1 MTVTDSLERGRAAF
15 GRQAWGDA
23 YAQLLAADREA
34 GLEPEDLERL
44 AIASHLVG
52 RDAESADVWARAHH
66 AFLGR
71 GAAPGAARCA
81 FWLGFTSLIQGE
93 PARSG
98 GWLARGQR
106 LLDDGRHDCV
116 ERGYLLVLQALRR
129 MWEGDNATLHA
140 TFDQAARI
148 GERFGDSQL
157 VAFGRVGVG
166 EALLRSGQTAEGV
179 ALFDEVMVSVTAG
192 EVSPIGVG
200 IIYCAVIGECQQ
212 IFDLRRAQEW
222 TAALGQWCASQ
233 PDLVPYRG
241 QCLVHRAEIMQL
253 QGAWSDAMRE
263 ARLACERLSQT
274 VGRPWVGGALYLQ
287 AELHRLRGEFSRA
300 EEAYREAS
308 HSGHESQPGLA
319 LLRLAQGKTEAA
331 AAAIRRV
338 MDETHDRATRSMLL
352 AAYVEIMLAANDVP
366 AARAGADELAG
377 IAEQL
382 EAPLLRA
389 MAAHATGAA
398 LLAEGDGRAAL
409 TALRHAWAAWQG
421 IEAPYEAARVR
432 VLIGLACRALGD
444 DDTAEMELDTA
455 RWVFGQLGAAP
466 DVARVEALS
475 RVGTARAPG
484 GLTAREVEVLRLVA
498 SGKTNRAIAKA
509 LVISDHTVRRHLQNI
524 FNKIG
529 VSSRAPPPRLRSS
542 ATWSDPPRG
551 TNVPR
556 PPTARFGSNGRC
568 RCPRSL
574 PTLSPR
580 GANQCRREI

>member
-1 MTVTDSLERGRAAF
+1 MTAVDSLDRGRASFA
-15 GRQAWGDA
+15 RQAWGEA
-23 YAQLLAADREA
+23 YAQLTAADREA
-34 GLEPEDLERL
+34 ALDPEDLERL
-44 AIASHLVG
+44 AIAAHLVG
-52 RDAESADVWARAHH
+52 RDAECADVWTRAHH

-71 GAAPGAARCA
+71 GAIPEAARCA
-81 FWLGFTSLIQGE
+81 FWLGFISLLEGE

-140 TFDQAARI
+140 TFGEAARI
-148 GERFGDSQL
+148 GERFGDAQL
-157 VAFGRVGVG
+157 MAFGRIGVG
-166 EALLRSGQTAEGV
+166 EALIRSGQTAAGV
-179 ALFDEVMVSVTAG
+179 ALFDEVMVAVTTG

-200 IIYCAVIGECQQ
+200 IIYCAVIGECQE
-212 IFDLRRAQEW
+212 IFDLRRAKEW
-222 TAALGQWCASQ
+222 TKALGQWCASH

-253 QGAWSDAMRE
+253 QGAWPDAMRE
-263 ARLACERLSQT
+263 ARRACERLPQT
-274 VGRPWVGGALYLQ
+274 VGRAWVGGALYLQ
-287 AELHRLRGEFSRA
+287 AELHRLRGEFARA

-308 HSGHESQPGLA
+308 QSGRESQPGLA
-319 LLRLAQGKTEAA
+319 QLRLAQGKTEAA

-338 MDETHDRATRSMLL
+338 MDEAHDEATRSRLL
-352 AAYVEIMLAANDVP
+352 APYVEIMLAANDVP

-389 MAAHATGAA
+389 MAAHATGAV

-409 TALRHAWAAWQG
+409 AALRGAWAAWQG

-475 RVGTARAPG
+475 HTETARAPG

-498 SGKTNRAIAKA
+498 EGRTNREIAKA
-509 LVISDHTVRRHLQNI
+509 LILSDHTVRRHLQNI

-529 VSSRAPPPRLRSS
+529 VSTRAA
-542 ATWSDPPRG
+542 ATAFAFQRDL
-551 TNVPR
+551 V
-556 PPTARFGSNGRC
+556 
-568 RCPRSL
+568 
-574 PTLSPR
+574 
-580 GANQCRREI
+580 

>member
-1 MTVTDSLERGRAAF
+1 MTGADSLDRGRASFA
-15 GRQAWGDA
+15 RQAWGDA
-23 YAQLLAADREA
+23 YAQLMAADREA
-34 GLEPEDLERL
+34 ALEPEDLERL
-44 AIASHLVG
+44 AIASHLIG
-52 RDAESADVWARAHH
+52 RDAECADLWARAHH
-66 AFLGR
+66 AFLSR

-81 FWLGFTSLIQGE
+81 FWLGFTTLIQGE
-93 PARSG
+93 SAQSG

-129 MWEGDNATLHA
+129 MWEGDNATLYA

-148 GERFGDSQL
+148 GERFGDAQL
-157 VAFGRVGVG
+157 VAFGRLGVG
-166 EALLRSGQTAEGV
+166 EALIRSGQTAEGV

-192 EVSPIGVG
+192 EVSAIGVG
-200 IIYCAVIGECQQ
+200 IVYCAVIGECQQ
-212 IFDLRRAQEW
+212 IFDLRRAKEW
-222 TAALGQWCASQ
+222 TKALGQWCASQ

-263 ARLACERLSQT
+263 ARQACERLSQT

-287 AELHRLRGEFSRA
+287 AELHRLRGEFARA

-308 HSGHESQPGLA
+308 QSGRESQPGLA
-319 LLRLAQGKTEAA
+319 QLRLAQGKTEAA

-338 MDETHDRATRSMLL
+338 MDEARDQPTRSRLL
-352 AAYVEIMLAANDVP
+352 AAYVEIMLAANDVR

-398 LLAEGDGRAAL
+398 LLVEGDGRAAL
-409 TALRHAWAAWQG
+409 TALRGAWAAWQG

-455 RWVFGQLGAAP
+455 RWVFRQLGAGP

-475 RVGTARAPG
+475 RAGTARAPG

-498 SGKTNRAIAKA
+498 EGKTNREIAKT
-509 LVISDHTVRRHLQNI
+509 LVLSDHTVRRHLQNI

-529 VSSRAPPPRLRSS
+529 VSSRAG
-542 ATWSDPPRG
+542 ATAFAFQRDL
-551 TNVPR
+551 V
-556 PPTARFGSNGRC
+556 
-568 RCPRSL
+568 
-574 PTLSPR
+574 
-580 GANQCRREI
+580 

>member
-1 MTVTDSLERGRAAF
+1 MTGTDSLNRGRASFA
-15 GRQAWGDA
+15 RQGWGDA
-23 YAQLLAADREA
+23 YAQLMAADREA
-34 GLEPEDLERL
+34 ALEAEDLERL
-44 AIASHLVG
+44 AIAAHLIG
-52 RDAESADVWARAHH
+52 RDAECADLWARAHH
-66 AFLGR
+66 AFLSR
-71 GAAPGAARCA
+71 GAAPEAARCA
-81 FWLGFTSLIQGE
+81 FWLGFNSLIEGE

-116 ERGYLLVLQALRR
+116 ERGYLLALQALRC
-129 MWEGDNATLHA
+129 MFAGDNATLHA

-148 GERFGDSQL
+148 GERFGDAQL
-157 VAFGRVGVG
+157 MAFGRLGVG
-166 EALLRSGQTAEGV
+166 EALIRSGQTAEGV
-179 ALFDEVMVSVTAG
+179 ALFDEVMVAVTTG

-212 IFDLRRAQEW
+212 IFDLRRAKEW
-222 TAALGQWCASQ
+222 TKALGQWCASQ

-253 QGAWSDAMRE
+253 QGDWPDAMRE
-263 ARLACERLSQT
+263 ARQACERLSQT
-274 VGRPWVGGALYLQ
+274 VGRSWVGGALYLQ
-287 AELHRLRGEFSRA
+287 AELHRLRGEFARA
-300 EEAYREAS
+300 EEAYREAIQ
-308 HSGHESQPGLA
+308 SGRESQPGLA
-319 LLRLAQGKTEAA
+319 QLRLAQGKTEAA

-338 MDETHDRATRSMLL
+338 MDEARDQATRSRLL
-352 AAYVEIMLAANDVP
+352 AAYVEIMLAANDVR

-389 MAAHATGAA
+389 MAAHATGAT

-409 TALRHAWAAWQG
+409 TALRHAWAVWQG

-455 RWVFGQLGAAP
+455 RWVFRQLGAAP

-475 RVGTARAPG
+475 RAGAVRPPG
-484 GLTAREVEVLRLVA
+484 RLTAREVEVLRLVA
-498 SGKTNRAIAKA
+498 EGRTNREIAKA
-509 LVISDHTVRRHLQNI
+509 LVLSDHTVRRHLQNI

-529 VSSRAPPPRLRSS
+529 VSTRAA
-542 ATWSDPPRG
+542 AT
-551 TNVPR
+551 
-556 PPTARFGSNGRC
+556 AF
-568 RCPRSL
+568 
-574 PTLSPR
+574 
-580 GANQCRREI
+580 AFQRELV

>member
-1 MTVTDSLERGRAAF
+1 MTVVASLDRGRASF
-15 GRQAWGDA
+15 ERQAWGDA
-23 YAQLLAADREA
+23 CTQLMAADRA
-34 GLEPEDLERL
+34 AALEPEDLERL

-52 RDAESADVWARAHH
+52 RDAECADVWTRAHH

-71 GAAPGAARCA
+71 GAVPEAARCA

-93 PARSG
+93 PAHSG

-116 ERGYLLVLQALRR
+116 ERGYLLVLQALRC
-129 MWEGDNATLHA
+129 MFAGDNATLHA

-148 GERFGDSQL
+148 GERFGDAQL
-157 VAFGRVGVG
+157 MAFGRLGVG
-166 EALLRSGQTAEGV
+166 EALIRAGQTAEGV
-179 ALFDEVMVSVTAG
+179 ALFDEVMVAVTTG

-200 IIYCAVIGECQQ
+200 IIYCAVIGECQE
-212 IFDLRRAQEW
+212 IFDLRRAKEW
-222 TAALGQWCASQ
+222 TKALGQWCASQ

-263 ARLACERLSQT
+263 ARQACERLSQT

-287 AELHRLRGEFSRA
+287 AELHRLRGEFARA

-308 HSGHESQPGLA
+308 QSGGESQPGLA
-319 LLRLAQGKTEAA
+319 QLRLAQGKTEAA

-338 MDETHDRATRSMLL
+338 MDEARDQATRSRLL

-389 MAAHATGAA
+389 MAAHATGAT

-432 VLIGLACRALGD
+432 VLIALACRALGD

-475 RVGTARAPG
+475 RAGAARAPG

-498 SGKTNRAIAKA
+498 AGKTNRAIAKA

-529 VSSRAPPPRLRSS
+529 VSSRAG
-542 ATWSDPPRG
+542 ATAFAFQRDL
-551 TNVPR
+551 V
-556 PPTARFGSNGRC
+556 
-568 RCPRSL
+568 
-574 PTLSPR
+574 
-580 GANQCRREI
+580 

>member
-1 MTVTDSLERGRAAF
+1 MTGADSLDRGRASFA
-15 GRQAWGDA
+15 RQAWGDA
-23 YAQLLAADREA
+23 YAQLMAADREA
-34 GLEPEDLERL
+34 ALEPEDIERL
-44 AIASHLVG
+44 AIASHLIG
-52 RDAESADVWARAHH
+52 RDAECADLWARAHH
-66 AFLGR
+66 GFLSR

-81 FWLGFTSLIQGE
+81 FWLGFTTLIQGE
-93 PARSG
+93 SAQSG

-129 MWEGDNATLHA
+129 MWEGDNATLYA

-148 GERFGDSQL
+148 GERFGDAQL
-157 VAFGRVGVG
+157 VAFGRLGVG
-166 EALLRSGQTAEGV
+166 EALIRSGQTAEGV

-192 EVSPIGVG
+192 EVSAIGVG
-200 IIYCAVIGECQQ
+200 IVYCAVIGECQQ
-212 IFDLRRAQEW
+212 IFDLRRAKEW
-222 TAALGQWCASQ
+222 TKALGQWCASQ

-263 ARLACERLSQT
+263 ARQACERLSQT

-287 AELHRLRGEFSRA
+287 AELHRLRGEFARA

-308 HSGHESQPGLA
+308 QSGRESQPGLA
-319 LLRLAQGKTEAA
+319 QLRLAQGKTEAA

-338 MDETHDRATRSMLL
+338 MDEARDQPTRSRLL
-352 AAYVEIMLAANDVP
+352 AAYVEIMLAANDVR

-409 TALRHAWAAWQG
+409 TALRGAWAAWQG

-455 RWVFGQLGAAP
+455 RWVFRQLGAGP

-475 RVGTARAPG
+475 RAGTARAPG

-498 SGKTNRAIAKA
+498 EGKSNREIAKT
-509 LVISDHTVRRHLQNI
+509 LVLSDHTVRRHLQNI

-529 VSSRAPPPRLRSS
+529 VSSRAG
-542 ATWSDPPRG
+542 ATAFAFQRDL
-551 TNVPR
+551 V
-556 PPTARFGSNGRC
+556 
-568 RCPRSL
+568 
-574 PTLSPR
+574 
-580 GANQCRREI
+580 